1 MKNSVEIYEVRNTLL
16 FEDLRDEDIK
26 KVLNCLKAEEVS
38 YTKDATV
45 KLGRKNTPLVG
56 IVLSGSIFTVCTD
69 SDGNRSILDNARE
82 GEIFGFSLILDDFG
96 DNLCIVAAEDCRV
109 LLIEANTILWGCS
122 CFCDTHKQLLY
133 NLIRILSRSNMGLL
147 RKFRHI
153 SQHTL
158 RCKILSFLNEQ
169 ADLQG
174 ASEFTIPFNRQE
186 MADYLGADRSALSAE
201 LSRMKKE
208 GLIDYQKNSFRL
220 LKRVF
225 A

>member
-1 MKNSVEIYEVRNTLL
+1 
-16 FEDLRDEDIK
+16 
-26 KVLNCLKAEEVS
+26 
-38 YTKDATV
+38 
-45 KLGRKNTPLVG
+45 
-56 IVLSGSIFTVCTD
+56 
-69 SDGNRSILDNARE
+69 
-82 GEIFGFSLILDDFG
+82 
-96 DNLCIVAAEDCRV
+96 
-109 LLIEANTILWGCS
+109 
-122 CFCDTHKQLLY
+122 
-133 NLIRILSRSNMGLL
+133 MGLL

-158 RCKILSFLNEQ
+158 RRKILSFLNEQ